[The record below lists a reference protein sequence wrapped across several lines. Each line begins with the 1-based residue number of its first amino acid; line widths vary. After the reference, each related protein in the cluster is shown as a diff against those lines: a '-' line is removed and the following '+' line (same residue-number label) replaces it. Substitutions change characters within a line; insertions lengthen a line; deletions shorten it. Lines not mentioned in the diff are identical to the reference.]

1 MHRGS
6 PAYNAGTAKGRA
18 KSERL
23 RKAKAHFGPQPP
35 TLTRD
40 PRSHTEGVA
49 NGGRVAGERPCAGI
63 VTQIGLPS
71 RLPSL

>member
-1 MHRGS
+1 MHCGS